1 MKEKDLT
8 PISKEDFKDE
18 VNSLTSEY
26 EDMSPLLKLVLQ
38 TSELIKQRKGKDIQ
52 FSEPILRQNG
62 NPVFFP
68 NTINLIQGQAGVH
81 KSRLVENICA
91 AFLKRPQN
99 DNELLGFTR
108 TSATADYTVVYVD
121 TERNFSEQLPYAM
134 QSILVN
140 AGYDKSENPDN
151 FYYISLLQVERK
163 DRFKVLQEYFQHL
176 RKNTQNPMFIVLDVS
191 TDCIEDFNRTDK
203 SMELIDLMNM
213 AVNEYNIVFLCL
225 IHENPGSEKARG
237 HFGTELMNKS
247 STSMQIGFE
256 KDANKNNTDIIRVKF
271 KKCRSTI
278 AHMPIFMKYCAEK
291 RGLVLADVAEINKS
305 IDSRKQ
311 KAKDEELFELLISLL
326 GEGEEIS
333 RQSLIDK
340 LCEELEVKSRTV
352 ESRLKEI
359 VENEL
364 VIREGDSKLFTLV
377 KCKKSKEIVYR
388 LIPCAA

>member
-1 MKEKDLT
+1 MEKKDLT

-18 VNSLTSEY
+18 VNSLTSEN
-26 EDMSPLLKLVLQ
+26 EELSAQLKLVLA
-38 TSELIKQRKGKDIQ
+38 TSELLRQRKEKDIR
-52 FSEPILRQNG
+52 FAEPILTQNG

-91 AFLKRPQN
+91 ALLKLPQN
-99 DNELLGFTR
+99 ENELLGFTR
-108 TSATADYTVVYVD
+108 TSPNADYTVVYVD
-121 TERNFSEQLPYAM
+121 TERNLTEQFPFAL

-140 AGYDKSENPDN
+140 AGYDKKENPPN
-151 FYYISLLQVERK
+151 FKYISLLQISRK
-163 DRFKVLQEYFQHL
+163 DRFMVLDSYFKHL
-176 RKNTQNPMFIVLDVS
+176 RKIAKNPMFIVLDVS

-256 KDANKNNTDIIRVKF
+256 KDANKNNTDIIRVKY

-278 AHMPIFMKYCAEK
+278 AHMPIFMKYSAEK

-311 KAKDEELFELLISLL
+311 KANDEELGGLLISLL
-326 GEGEEIS
+326 GEGEEIT

-377 KCKKSKEIVYR
+377 KCKKSKEVVYR